1 MSEQHAASVAE
12 QKPSPSVKAKATRK
26 AAPKRKPAARKSPKP
41 DLAAETLNA
50 AGLGAAAGAGI
61 GEQAAQSPNAMSPII
76 GISRED
82 VLAAVVSIVGGAAR
96 QPFTFMQHVGA
107 FGRKVIDIVGGDAK
121 FAPEPK
127 DRRFTDAAFQKSP
140 FYSRAMQSWLA
151 FQIEVHD
158 FICTLGLDPVEHRR
172 AMLVADILVDALAP
186 TNTLVGNPSAVK
198 LALDT
203 GGASLVQGVKN
214 FVDDMKNNNGMPS
227 QVDKSPFSVGGNLA
241 TTEGKIIFRNEMLEL
256 IQYTP
261 KTGDVK
267 AIPLLFVPPQINK
280 YYVLDLTAEKSI
292 SQFLVNQGF
301 QVYVVSWRNP
311 GPEHRDWGLADYV
324 SALTGVLDVVTSVS
338 GSETVNISG
347 GCSGGITTA
356 TLLSHLAAIGD
367 TRINSVTFWVCVLD
381 PQMED
386 SDVGAMV
393 TKRGIDMARQRS
405 AKKGVLSGSDLSR
418 VFAWLR
424 PNDLVWNYVVNN
436 YLHGQKPPAFD
447 VLFWNNDS
455 TNLTAKLHSDY
466 LSLYETQPFA
476 NPGKEEILGNPIDLS
491 KVTIDAFIV
500 GGTTD
505 HITPWKA
512 CYRTTQMLGG
522 KREFV
527 LSNSGHIQAILNPP
541 GNPKAKYFVN
551 AELPATA
558 DEWVTKATPVAG
570 SWWERWAVWLGER
583 SGETIAA
590 PTKHGNKKHQP
601 ICDAPGTY
609 VLG

>member
-1 MSEQHAASVAE
+1 MAKRHDASGIASGIGE
-12 QKPSPSVKAKATRK
+12 E
-26 AAPKRKPAARKSPKP
+26 
-41 DLAAETLNA
+41 AAET
-50 AGLGAAAGAGI
+50 
-61 GEQAAQSPNAMSPII
+61 PNVLSPIV

-82 VLAAVVSIVGGAAR
+82 VLSAIGSIVGGAAR
-96 QPFTFMQHVGA
+96 QPFTFMQHIGS
-107 FGRKVIDIVGGDAK
+107 FGRNVVDIVGGEAK

-127 DRRFTDAAFQKSP
+127 DRRFTDSAWQKSP
-140 FYSRAMQSWLA
+140 VYHRLMQGWLA
-151 FQIEVHD
+151 FQEEVHG
-158 FICTLGLDPVEHRR
+158 FIGSLGLDPVEHRR
-172 AMLVADILVDALAP
+172 AMLVSDIMIDAVAP
-186 TNTLVGNPSAVK
+186 TNTLIGNPSAVK

-203 GGASLVQGVKN
+203 GGASLVQGFRN
-214 FVDDMKNNNGMPS
+214 AIDDLRNNHGMPS
-227 QVDKSPFSVGGNLA
+227 QVDKSPFKVGGNLA
-241 TTEGKIIFRNEMLEL
+241 TTEGAVVYRTEMLEL
-256 IQYTP
+256 LHYTP
-261 KTGDVK
+261 KTDTVHET
-267 AIPLLFVPPQINK
+267 PLLFVPPQINK
-280 YYVLDLTAEKSI
+280 YYVLDLTPEKSI

-301 QVYVVSWRNP
+301 QVFVVSWRNP
-311 GPEHRDWGLADYV
+311 GPEHSEWGLADYV
-324 SALTGVLDVVTSVS
+324 SALVDVVGVVRNIS
-338 GSETVNISG
+338 GTEKLNISG

-356 TLLSHLAAIGD
+356 TLLSYLAAKGD
-367 TRINSVTFWVCVLD
+367 KRVNSVTFWVCVLD

-393 TKRGIDMARQRS
+393 TKRGIEMARKRS
-405 AKKGVLSGSDLSR
+405 AKKGILSGSDLSR

-455 TNLTAKLHSDY
+455 TNLTARLHSDY

-476 NPGKEEILGNPIDLS
+476 HPGKEEILGKPIDLG
-491 KVTIDAFIV
+491 KVDIDAFVV
-500 GGTTD
+500 GGVTD

-551 AELPATA
+551 DALPATA
-558 DEWVTKATPVAG
+558 DEWAATATPVQG
-570 SWWERWAVWLGER
+570 SWWERWAIWLGER
-583 SGETIAA
+583 SGEMV
-590 PTKHGNKKHQP
+590 PSPKKLGNRKYKP
-601 ICDAPGTY
+601 MDAAPGTY

>member
-1 MSEQHAASVAE
+1 MSEQHTASVTE
-12 QKPSPSVKAKATRK
+12 LKPVKSAKAKATRK
-26 AAPKRKPAARKSPKP
+26 AAPKRKSEARKAPAP
-41 DLAAETLNA
+41 DIAAEALKA
-50 AGLGAAAGAGI
+50 AGLTGAGI
-61 GEQAAQSPNAMSPII
+61 GEKAAESPNAMSPII

-96 QPFTFMQHVGA
+96 QPFTFMQHVGS
-107 FGRKVIDIVGGDAK
+107 FGRKVIDIVGGEAK

-140 FYSRAMQSWLA
+140 FYSRVMQSWLA

-158 FICTLGLDPVEHRR
+158 FIGTLGLDPIEHRR

-186 TNTLVGNPSAVK
+186 TNTFVGNPSAVK

-261 KTGDVK
+261 KTSDVK

-311 GPEHRDWGLADYV
+311 GPEHRDWGLGDYV
-324 SALTGVLDVVTSVS
+324 SALTGVLDVVTAVS

-356 TLLSHLAAIGD
+356 TLLSHLAATGD
-367 TRINSVTFWVCVLD
+367 TRVNSVTFWVCVLD

-476 NPGKEEILGNPIDLS
+476 NPGKEEILGNPIDLG

-551 AELPATA
+551 PELPGTA
-558 DEWVTKATPVAG
+558 DEWAANATPVQG

-583 SGETIAA
+583 SGGTVAA
-590 PTKHGNKKHQP
+590 PAKHGNKKHQP